1 MKSIGTPLGGTSG
14 SAALG
19 PVGSDSQG
27 GGALLLT
34 HIGFA
39 FVFGRSSLSLDLDLS
54 LTTEFGET
62 RGVGPRGERE
72 RPLGVDISYF
82 SGDLSLIC

>member
-1 MKSIGTPLGGTSG
+1 M
-14 SAALG
+14 
-19 PVGSDSQG
+19 
-27 GGALLLT
+27 T

-39 FVFGRSSLSLDLDLS
+39 LVFGRSSLSLDFDLS

-72 RPLGVDISYF
+72 RPLGVDKGSSF